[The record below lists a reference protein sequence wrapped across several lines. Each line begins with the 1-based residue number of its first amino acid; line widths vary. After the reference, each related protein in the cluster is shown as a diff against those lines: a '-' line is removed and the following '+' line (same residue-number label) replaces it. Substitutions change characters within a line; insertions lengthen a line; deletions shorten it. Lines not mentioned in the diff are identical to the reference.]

1 MTLTIFATVIAAV
14 ICTAFLL
21 VLICRSSLV
30 SQRLKPPG
38 HVESAT
44 FGTISVMFALFV
56 AFGASEM
63 TQRSRDLRLSVQKEV
78 SLARSIFKFAE
89 GVGPSANPVQQGL
102 IEYLQAINS
111 TEQAWL
117 ENPTG
122 SESPAQASADTLV
135 QVVTL
140 FAVQS
145 AASPV
150 IKSLLI
156 SRVDEMRQARTER
169 IALSIRSASAIPQ
182 WIGLATMAILTQL
195 IIALAHAGKPC
206 AMRTAVGVF
215 TAAACAAM
223 CYLAWI
229 DGLIGPSKLAAAMQP
244 LKDVLAVI
252 LSQT

>member
-1 MTLTIFATVIAAV
+1 MTSTIFAMFVAAV
-14 ICTAFLL
+14 ICSAFLL
-21 VLICRSSLV
+21 VHICSLSWV
-30 SQRLKPPG
+30 SQRIKPPG

-63 TQRSRDLRLSVQKEV
+63 TQRSRDLRLSAQKEV

-89 GVGPSANPVQQGL
+89 GVGPSANPVRQGL

-122 SESPAQASADTLV
+122 SESPAQAAADTMV

-145 AASPV
+145 TASPV

-156 SRVDEMRQARTER
+156 SRVDELRQARTER

-182 WIGLATMAILTQL
+182 WVGLAAMATLTQL
-195 IIALAHAGKPC
+195 IIALAHAGKAI

-215 TAAACAAM
+215 TAAACTAM
-223 CYLAWI
+223 SYLAWI
-229 DGLIGPSKLAAAMQP
+229 DGLIGPPKLAAAMLP

-252 LSQT
+252 LSQI

>member
-1 MTLTIFATVIAAV
+1 MFLAAV
-14 ICTAFLL
+14 GCTALL
-21 VLICRSSLV
+21 SVGICSLPFV
-30 SQRLKPPG
+30 SRRLKAG
-38 HVESAT
+38 SHVESAT
-44 FGTISVMFALFV
+44 FGTISVIFALFV
-56 AFGASEM
+56 AFGASEG

-89 GVGPSANPVQQGL
+89 GVGPSANLVRQSL
-102 IEYLQAINS
+102 IEYLQAINAS
-111 TEQAWL
+111 EQAWL

-122 SESPAQASADTLV
+122 AENPAQAAADSMV

-145 AASPV
+145 TASPL
-150 IKSLLI
+150 IKSLI
-156 SRVDEMRQARTER
+156 VSKVDEMRQARTER
-169 IALSIRSASAIPQ
+169 ISLSILPASAIPQ
-182 WIGLATMAILTQL
+182 WMGLATMATLTQL
-195 IIALAHAGKPC
+195 IIGLAHAGKLN

-229 DGLIGPSKLAAAMQP
+229 NGLIGASKLTAAMLP

-252 LSQT
+252 LAQP